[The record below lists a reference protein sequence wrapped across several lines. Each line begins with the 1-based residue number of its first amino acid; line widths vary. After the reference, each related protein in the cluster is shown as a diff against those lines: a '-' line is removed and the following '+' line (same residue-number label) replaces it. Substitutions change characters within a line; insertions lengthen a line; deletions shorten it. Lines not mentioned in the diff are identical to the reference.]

1 MADPEAGGAA
11 HAIKGEVADLK
22 AALVLAYVRP
32 KLCTSA
38 RPGGVP
44 KPRRGQGAPARRG
57 CDAAAKAR
65 APNETRAPPPHTR
78 NYKNAEAPSDA
89 EEMANV
95 LAEASARPSTA
106 ARARSMSER

>member
-44 KPRRGQGAPARRG
+44 KPRRGQRG
-57 CDAAAKAR
+57 
-65 APNETRAPPPHTR
+65 
-78 NYKNAEAPSDA
+78 
-89 EEMANV
+89 
-95 LAEASARPSTA
+95 ARPPRPRRRREGT
-106 ARARSMSER
+106 RI